1 MKKYFRLI
9 AGALII
15 LALDM
20 KNKKHHLILLTIFS
34 HYRWWQR
41 WGEGRW
47 EIGRKE
53 IWRRERGRVKSYPK
67 HCLESSNIPIKWCH
81 ESNAVKSE
89 KNESTAELKVKKS
102 VRTRGRAL
110 LLRGPHFGDLG
121 LLSLLW
127 WCWTFN
133 SNIDKITKGLVYYEL
148 RQQKS
153 RFFFHSLS
161 GGLLV
166 NWQ

>member
-1 MKKYFRLI
+1 MEQRPGKRRKKRVGEEVFQTHSRC
-9 AGALII
+9 II

-20 KNKKHHLILLTIFS
+20 KNKKHHIILLTIFS

-133 SNIDKITKGLVYYEL
+133 SNIGKITKGLIL
-148 RQQKS
+148 
-153 RFFFHSLS
+153 
-161 GGLLV
+161 
-166 NWQ
+166 WT